1 MKTLTKKKHFL
12 LLGAGVLSL
21 AVAGSVGAIS
31 ASAAEDKTLS
41 KDGTTATTV
50 DIEYSANDT
59 WTVTIPGEITVG
71 QAAHIQASNVNIA
84 DGSTLSVTLKG
95 KDESGWKLTEDQ
107 GTKTIDYTVK
117 KGASQ
122 DTQETVV
129 NVNGSILD
137 VTAGQN
143 SGESYIKVEVE
154 GNKSTGGKT
163 YKDTLTFT
171 ADVK

>member
-1 MKTLTKKKHFL
+1 MKTLTKKKNFL

-107 GTKTIDYTVK
+107 GTKT

>member
-1 MKTLTKKKHFL
+1 MKTLTKKKNFL

-31 ASAAEDKTLS
+31 ASA
-41 KDGTTATTV
+41 
-50 DIEYSANDT
+50 DT
-59 WTVTIPGEITVG
+59 NLNPQEAQTSVEITYQQADSWKVTIPGTITVG
-71 QAAHIQASNVNIA
+71 EAAHIQASDVNLA
-84 DGSTLSVTLKG
+84 EGTLTVKLKG
-95 KDESGWKLTEDQ
+95 TDESGWKLTEDQ
-107 GTKTIDYTVK
+107 GDGTINYTVK

-129 NVNGSILD
+129 NVNDSILD

-154 GNKSTGGKT
+154 GNKSTGGKE

-171 ADVK
+171 ASVN